1 MKSKVIGLARRIRLV
16 KAATSRSGGRERTC
30 LATGEIKPE
39 ADLIRLALAPDG
51 TLVPDIAAKLPGRG
65 LWISPQRDLVET
77 ARRRGGFNR
86 SAGRAVA
93 VPEDIAAQ
101 IEARLTARALSL
113 LGLARR
119 SGQLAAGFDAA
130 RLAIKAGRPAWRIE
144 ASDGAADGREKLD
157 RLTRSA
163 WGEDIPVAGCFSA
176 EELGAATGRDHL
188 VHAVLGAGSQSAAFA
203 ATMRKLSGFRAMN
216 EF

>member
-1 MKSKVIGLARRIRLV
+1 MASWLTRRIRLV
-16 KAATSRSGGRERTC
+16 KAATRRSGGRERTC

-51 TLVPDIAAKLPGRG
+51 TVVPDIAAKLPGRG
-65 LWISPQRDLVET
+65 LWITPQRDLVDT
-77 ARRRGGFNR
+77 ARRKGGFNR
-86 SAGRAVA
+86 SAGRAVT
-93 VPEDIAAQ
+93 VPEDMAAQ
-101 IEARLTARALSL
+101 IEARLADRALSL

-130 RLAIKAGRPAWRIE
+130 RLAIKAARPAWRIE

-163 WGEDIPVAGCFSA
+163 WGDDIPVAGCFSA
-176 EELGAATGRDHL
+176 EALGAATGRDHL

-203 ATMRKLSGFRAMN
+203 ATMRKLSGFRAIN

>member
-1 MKSKVIGLARRIRLV
+1 MTSMASWLTRRIRLV
-16 KAATSRSGGRERTC
+16 KAVTRRSGGRERTC

-65 LWISPQRDLVET
+65 LWITPQRDLVET

-93 VPEDIAAQ
+93 VPEDIVAQ
-101 IEARLTARALSL
+101 IEARLADRALSL

-163 WGEDIPVAGCFSA
+163 WGDDIPVAGCFSA

-188 VHAVLGAGSQSAAFA
+188 VHAVLGAGAQSAAFA
-203 ATMRKLSGFRAMN
+203 ATMRKLSGFRATN